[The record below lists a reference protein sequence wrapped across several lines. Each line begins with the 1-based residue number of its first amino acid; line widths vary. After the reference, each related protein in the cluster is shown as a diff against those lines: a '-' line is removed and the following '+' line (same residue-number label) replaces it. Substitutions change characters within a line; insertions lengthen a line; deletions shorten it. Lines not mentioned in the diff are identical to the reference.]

1 MIIRPHP
8 SAFSL
13 LFILRG
19 SILRAIAGELAAV
32 CLLAIAVVLLHGRMP
47 GLFSGLTLPAFTVL
61 GLALSIFLGFR
72 NNVCYQRWW
81 EARRQWGQ
89 LIAEVRA
96 FLRDMQALLPEDAV
110 VSRRMGYRLIAFAH
124 ALRGQL
130 RKQGMAPVEP
140 WLPAEE
146 WQVLRQTRHIADG
159 VLHLQAGE
167 VAGFLRRGQLSDILY
182 RIFSDRLNAMTGIQ
196 AACERLDSTPTP
208 FAYTLL
214 LHRTAWLFCLLL
226 PFGLVSTL
234 GLATPVVAVILAYAF
249 FGLDTLGQELQ
260 EPFAETDNA
269 LPLDALV
276 RIIEI
281 SVLDV
286 VGGRPVPEPLT
297 PQDYL
302 LL

>member
-1 MIIRPHP
+1 MIVRPHP
-8 SAFSL
+8 SALSL

-19 SILRAIAGELAAV
+19 SVLRAIAGELLAV
-32 CLLAIAVVLLHGRMP
+32 CLLAIGVVLLHGWRP
-47 GLFSGLTLPAFTVL
+47 GLFSGQTLPAFTLL

-72 NNVCYQRWW
+72 NNVSYQRWW
-81 EARRQWGQ
+81 EARQQWGQ
-89 LIAEVRA
+89 LITEGRT
-96 FLRDMQALLPEDAV
+96 FLRDVQALLPEDAATA
-110 VSRRMGYRLIAFAH
+110 RRMGYRIVAFAH

-130 RKQGMAPVEP
+130 RKQEPVSVEA
-140 WLPAEE
+140 WLPAAE
-146 WQVLRQTRHIADG
+146 WDALRGRRGLADG
-159 VLHLQAGE
+159 ILHLQAAEMAAFMRQG
-167 VAGFLRRGQLSDILY
+167 RLSDILY
-182 RIFSDRLNAMTGIQ
+182 RLFSDRLHAMTAIQ
-196 AACERLDSTPTP
+196 AACERLDNTPTP

-226 PFGLVSTL
+226 PFGLVASL

-276 RIIEI
+276 RVIEI
-281 SVLDV
+281 SVLEV

-297 PQDYL
+297 PRNYVL
-302 LL
+302 L